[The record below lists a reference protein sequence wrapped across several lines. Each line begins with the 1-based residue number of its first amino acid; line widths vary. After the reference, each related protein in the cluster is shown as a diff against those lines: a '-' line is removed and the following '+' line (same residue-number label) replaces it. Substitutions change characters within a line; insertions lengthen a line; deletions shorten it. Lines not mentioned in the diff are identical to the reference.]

1 MCDNNR
7 FRAHFRGGGILLQLL
22 KKGKKCKIILSV
34 VSSEFYKI
42 PCCVPVI
49 QLFVQLIYLS
59 NPREASEGF
68 QNCRSPTN
76 NKIL

>member
-7 FRAHFRGGGILLQLL
+7 FRAHFRGGVILLQLL

-42 PCCVPVI
+42 PYCVPVI

-59 NPREASEGF
+59 NPMQPIQGPLKDFKTSD
-68 QNCRSPTN
+68 PP
-76 NKIL
+76 